1 MAQKKATK
9 KTATKKPAT
18 KKTVAKKTAPK
29 KAVVKKAA
37 PKKAAPK
44 KAAKCEKIDKYFWIG
59 ILVAFI
65 GTAIFWVLAIGVSKL
80 LEK

>member
-29 KAVVKKAA
+29 KAA
-37 PKKAAPK
+37 PKKAV
-44 KAAKCEKIDKYFWIG
+44 KCEKIDKYFWIG

>member
-37 PKKAAPK
+37 PKKAV
-44 KAAKCEKIDKYFWIG
+44 KCEKIDKYFWIG

>member
-18 KKTVAKKTAPK
+18 KKTVAKKTALK
-29 KAVVKKAA
+29 KAVVKKV
-37 PKKAAPK
+37 APK

>member
-9 KTATKKPAT
+9 KTATKKPAA

-37 PKKAAPK
+37 PKKAV
-44 KAAKCEKIDKYFWIG
+44 KCEKIDKYFWIG

-65 GTAIFWVLAIGVSKL
+65 GTAIFWILAIGVSKM

>member
-9 KTATKKPAT
+9 KTATKKPAA

-29 KAVVKKAA
+29 KAVV
-37 PKKAAPK
+37 KKAAPK

>member
-9 KTATKKPAT
+9 KPATKKPAT
-18 KKTVAKKTAPK
+18 KKTVAKKT
-29 KAVVKKAA
+29 A